1 MLLTRSLP
9 LAARCPHLIVVAVLT
24 SWSLLGA
31 GEAPLQVG
39 STKQLFLG
47 PWTEDGRDGHLLE
60 SMTGVT
66 IRMNEA
72 RATGERLMVQ
82 DRPWEGTGMLD
93 MRQFVLKD
101 EDRFRIYYSALP
113 FHTTSESDPS
123 MKNRRP
129 RLWTRAHQRILC
141 YGESEDGI
149 DWEKPD
155 LGLVSWNGS
164 RENNILFPNDD
175 FPYLFSEMEGAWVF
189 IDPDAPD
196 PGEKY
201 KMLVKISPIRDD
213 PSRPKAENLPPAA
226 KMLAKGQYAFVSA
239 DGIRWRLLS
248 PERIPVKHNDTHFSV
263 FRDQRIGM
271 YVAYTRRRRP
281 SPAQAAYYGK
291 RYGIEGRTMVLTA
304 GRIVSPDFRTWT
316 EEDAYDWD
324 DPGFHPVL
332 TISPDAVDQAGSPRG
347 LTRMDFYGPNVS
359 KYDGIPDAYIAL
371 PNAYYHWKFDL
382 TRKSRRGKPIQLPS
396 TLDVQLM
403 TSRDG
408 IRWSRTPERRPFI
421 RLGPKGS
428 FWSSTL
434 WPANVLAVGDEVW
447 IYFAGL
453 DVSHKEQSLLKSDGA
468 RTRAILRLDGFLSA
482 DAAYT
487 GGELTTRPLL
497 FNGDRLQLNLAT
509 GAGGV
514 LRLEILDGNGK
525 PVPGFTL
532 EQADEINGN
541 YIRVMASWR
550 RSSEL
555 GPLAGKPVK
564 LRFVMRDTKLYSF
577 QFLSAN
583 ESGRSR

>member
-1 MLLTRSLP
+1 MLQIRLL
-9 LAARCPHLIVVAVLT
+9 ARCLHLFLVSVPA

-47 PWTEDGRDGHLLE
+47 PWTEDGRDGHLVE

-93 MRQFVLKD
+93 MRQFVLRD
-101 EDRFRIYYSALP
+101 GDRFRIYYSALP
-113 FHTTSESDPS
+113 FHVVPESDPAAA
-123 MKNRRP
+123 NRQP
-129 RLWTRAHQRILC
+129 RFWTWAHQRILC
-141 YGESEDGI
+141 HGESRDGI
-149 DWEKPD
+149 HWKKPHLD
-155 LGLVSWNGS
+155 LVSWNGS

-189 IDPDAPD
+189 IDTDAPG

-201 KMLVKISPIRDD
+201 KMFVKISPIRDD
-213 PSRPKAENLPPAA
+213 PSRPHEEDPPADA
-226 KMLAKGQYAFVSA
+226 KMLAKGQYAFVST

-248 PERIPVKHNDTHFSV
+248 QERIPVKHNDTQFSV

-281 SPAQAAYYGK
+281 SPAQIAYYRK
-291 RYGIEGRTMVLTA
+291 RYGIDGRTVVLTA
-304 GRIVSPDFRTWT
+304 GRIVSRDFRTWT
-316 EEDAYDWD
+316 GEDAYDWN
-324 DPGFHPVL
+324 DPGSHPVS
-332 TISPDAVDQAGSPRG
+332 TISPDAIDQAGSPRG

-359 KYDGIPDAYIAL
+359 KYAGIPDAYIAL
-371 PNAYYHWKFDL
+371 PNAYYHWEFDL

-434 WPANVLAVGDEVW
+434 WPGNVLVVGDEVW
-447 IYFAGL
+447 IYSAGL
-453 DVSHKEQSLLKSDGA
+453 AVSHKEQSLLKSDGA
-468 RTRAILRLDGFLSA
+468 RTRAVLRLDGFLSA

-487 GGELTTRPLL
+487 GGELTTRPLV
-497 FNGDRLQLNLAT
+497 FTGDRLQLNLST

-514 LRLEILDGNGK
+514 LQVEILDERGK
-525 PVPGFTL
+525 PISGYAL
-532 EQADEINGN
+532 AEADEINGN
-541 YIRVMASWR
+541 YIRVLASWQG
-550 RSSEL
+550 SSEL
-555 GPLAGKPVK
+555 GSPAGEPVK

>member
-1 MLLTRSLP
+1 MLQIRLL
-9 LAARCPHLIVVAVLT
+9 ARCLHLFLVSVPA

-47 PWTEDGRDGHLLE
+47 PWTEDGRDGHLVE

-93 MRQFVLKD
+93 MRQFVLRD
-101 EDRFRIYYSALP
+101 GDRFRIYYSALP
-113 FHTTSESDPS
+113 FHEASESDPVATS
-123 MKNRRP
+123 RRP
-129 RLWTRAHQRILC
+129 RFWTRAHQRILC
-141 YGESEDGI
+141 YGESADGI
-149 DWEKPD
+149 HWEKPN

-164 RENNILFPNDD
+164 RENNILFPNDE

-189 IDPDAPD
+189 IDPDAPHSE
-196 PGEKY
+196 EKY
-201 KMLVKISPIRDD
+201 KMFVKISPIRDD
-213 PSRPKAENLPPAA
+213 PSRPKEEDPPEDA

-248 PERIPVKHNDTHFSV
+248 QERIPVKHDDTQFSV

-281 SPAQAAYYGK
+281 SPAQTAYYRK
-291 RYGIEGRTMVLTA
+291 RYGIDGRTMVLTA
-304 GRIVSPDFRTWT
+304 GRIVSHDFRTWT
-316 EEDAYDWD
+316 GEDAFDWNH
-324 DPGFHPVL
+324 PGSHPVL

-359 KYDGIPDAYIAL
+359 KYAGIPDAYIAL
-371 PNAYYHWKFDL
+371 PNAYYHWEFDL
-382 TRKSRRGKPIQLPS
+382 TRKNRRGKPIQLPS

-421 RLGPKGS
+421 WLGPKGS
-428 FWSSTL
+428 FWSSML
-434 WPANVLAVGDEVW
+434 WPSNVLVVRDEVW

-468 RTRAILRLDGFLSA
+468 RTRAVLRLDGFLSA

-487 GGELTTRPLL
+487 GGELTTRPLV
-497 FNGDRLQLNLAT
+497 FTGNRLQLNLAT

-514 LRLEILDGNGK
+514 LRVEILDLEGR
-525 PVPGFTL
+525 PLPGYEL
-532 EQADEINGN
+532 GEADDLNGN
-541 YIRVMASWR
+541 YIRVLASWQG
-550 RSSEL
+550 SPDL
-555 GPLAGKPVK
+555 GSLAGTPVK

-577 QFLSAN
+577 QFLSADKT
-583 ESGRSR
+583 GRSR